1 MMWLTWRQ
9 FRAQAIATAAG
20 LVLVVIV
27 LAVSGVQFA
36 DKFHATIAGCQTHGS
51 CGQLASGFLNA
62 LKGSGYGVIGQI
74 AVVLV

>member
-27 LAVSGVQFA
+27 LAVSGVQLA
-36 DKFHATIAGCQTHGS
+36 DKFHATLAGCQAHGS
-51 CGQLASGFLNA
+51 CEQLAR
-62 LKGSGYGVIGQI
+62 
-74 AVVLV
+74 